1 MIPIFN
7 FSRFPIS
14 PNMMYSVR
22 VSHPFTA
29 PAASQGCPTKYK
41 VEVDVD
47 VSITFLLTFFS
58 FLCMTFEVLNIFIK
72 LMNAHIAYQ

>member
-1 MIPIFN
+1 MIYIFN

-29 PAASQGCPTKYK
+29 PAASQGCPTKSK

-47 VSITFLLTFFS
+47 VDVSITLTS
-58 FLCMTFEVLNIFIK
+58 DIFIYFS
-72 LMNAHIAYQ
+72 MTYV